1 MPQRSEKEEIMTR
14 RLWFVLFTV
23 FTGMVLM
30 ASGGRPLNAQEQPAP
45 RTLTVLV
52 SGGQD
57 TTVFDTFFPLTL
69 RVRVGDTVT
78 WKFNAH
84 PVHF

>member
-1 MPQRSEKEEIMTR
+1 MTR

-30 ASGGRPLNAQEQPAP
+30 ASSWAFRGRPPLRCSIP
-45 RTLTVLV
+45 
-52 SGGQD
+52 SSH
-57 TTVFDTFFPLTL
+57 FPLTL